1 MNSWKTTFL
10 KDENWKGGWS
20 LDEHTTE
27 SRLLPDGSFDNKY
40 SELGSLLYQI
50 KYQNKKD
57 KIKIIAKKVCD
68 YMKKNIMVT
77 KYLSGIIPTPPSNT
91 NREFQPVLSIAEE
104 ISKELGIQYMKD
116 CLIKIKQTPLMK
128 GINNSE
134 EKQKI
139 IEGAFKFKNAN
150 LTKNKKIL
158 LFDDIYE
165 TGITLREVAKTLK
178 KEGLIQN
185 LYVLTITKTRSKGVY
200 Q

>member
-1 MNSWKTTFL
+1 
-10 KDENWKGGWS
+10 
-20 LDEHTTE
+20 
-27 SRLLPDGSFDNKY
+27 
-40 SELGSLLYQI
+40 
-50 KYQNKKD
+50 
-57 KIKIIAKKVCD
+57 
-68 YMKKNIMVT
+68 
-77 KYLSGIIPTPPSNT
+77 
-91 NREFQPVLSIAEE
+91 
-104 ISKELGIQYMKD
+104 
-116 CLIKIKQTPLMK
+116 MK

>member
-1 MNSWKTTFL
+1 
-10 KDENWKGGWS
+10 
-20 LDEHTTE
+20 
-27 SRLLPDGSFDNKY
+27 
-40 SELGSLLYQI
+40 
-50 KYQNKKD
+50 
-57 KIKIIAKKVCD
+57 
-68 YMKKNIMVT
+68 MKKNIMVT

-139 IEGAFKFKNAN
+139 IEGAFKIKSAN
-150 LTKNKKIL
+150 LIKNKKIL

-178 KEGLIQN
+178 NEGLMQN
-185 LYVLTITKTRSKGVY
+185 LYVLTITRTRSKGAY
-200 Q
+200 K